1 MAWAESWN
9 AHVLSIRG
17 ERQRSPKDMFVF
29 GMMEN
34 GMRGL
39 GRHEVE
45 DIQLPQEQIQE
56 YGIDWAAHDE
66 PAIQHHHDAHNR
78 ADELAHNPFLTHQ
91 PQHLSHVQVDAPDCP
106 FASDEEV
113 AALDNQLRQLP
124 YYDAHDMASR
134 RLLWISAL
142 DICTQIFYVFRIE

>member
-1 MAWAESWN
+1 
-9 AHVLSIRG
+9 
-17 ERQRSPKDMFVF
+17 MFVF

-39 GRHEVE
+39 GHHEAE
-45 DIQLPQEQIQE
+45 DIQLPQE
-56 YGIDWAAHDE
+56 
-66 PAIQHHHDAHNR
+66 AIQHHHDAHNR

-91 PQHLSHVQVDAPDCP
+91 PQHLSHVQVNAPDCP

-113 AALDNQLRQLP
+113 SALDNQLRQLP

-142 DICTQIFYVFRIE
+142 DICTQMFYVFRIE